1 MPLRTPR
8 RKTVAAASS
17 LLLLGALGGWGWWPI
32 RWVPQPAAKFPAVL
46 ERYEAAVAEEAQVA
60 PLGSFVHTGHRA
72 GSFQEFAKTLYA
84 GDAGA
89 RRPVAELMDRAYDA
103 FGLDGIEVDVRAS
116 PLNARDVVVV
126 HDRIDVAPLDEAGR
140 AYAEANTARG
150 LLEHFLARE
159 RHRDGR
165 RIVFELKAPRDGLDA
180 ATEEAVDRLAR
191 TLNEVLGPRADAA
204 LARGA
209 VDLLSFNHAAL
220 ERMHDALGEAG
231 AGHGLYQIVTSNQYP
246 EWIFRFGPQ
255 PPFDAALEAKL
266 REVPWLR
273 GVYFDPRFVDDFA
286 QLFNSISEEREA
298 HGLNALELHL
308 STFSHER
315 ADFTARLAAEP
326 EPLRHVSGL
335 IYEIR
340 TR

>member
-1 MPLRTPR
+1 MPLRTKR

-32 RWVPQPAAKFPAVL
+32 RWIPQPAAEFPAVL
-46 ERYEAAVAEEAQVA
+46 ERYEAAVAEEAKVA

-84 GDAGA
+84 GDAAA
-89 RRPVAELMDRAYDA
+89 RRPVVELMDRAYDE
-103 FGLDGIEVDVRAS
+103 FGLSGIEVDVRAS
-116 PLNARDVVVV
+116 PLNERDVVVV

-150 LLEHFLARE
+150 LLEHFLAGE
-159 RHRDGR
+159 RHLDGR
-165 RIVFELKAPRDGLDA
+165 RIVFELKAPRDGLDP
-180 ATEEAVDRLAR
+180 ATEQSVDRLAR
-191 TLNEVLGPRADAA
+191 TLNEVLGARP

-209 VDLLSFNHAAL
+209 VDVISFNHAAL
-220 ERMHDALGEAG
+220 QRMHAALGEAG
-231 AGHGLYQIVTSNQYP
+231 AAHGLYQIVTSNQYP

-255 PPFDAALEAKL
+255 PPFDATLEAKL

-286 QLFNSISEEREA
+286 HLFNSISEEREA
-298 HGLNALELHL
+298 QGLNALELHL

-315 ADFTARLAAEP
+315 AEFAARLAAEP